1 MDWGVNEVE
10 SLVGYGATYFVNCY
24 GEVLTASW
32 RKDSPL
38 QLWDYNT
45 LQLKQDIEWNFKE
58 KEDSNKASTQLYC
71 CKFSNDFGRYIFAGG
86 SQVNAVK
93 MFDWTGKGLATIDGL
108 SHAPVAIDVSNDV
121 SKSEQLLAI
130 GGGEGMIR
138 VFRYSYSLQNS

>member
-1 MDWGVNEVE
+1 
-10 SLVGYGATYFVNCY
+10 
-24 GEVLTASW
+24 
-32 RKDSPL
+32 
-38 QLWDYNT
+38 
-45 LQLKQDIEWNFKE
+45 
-58 KEDSNKASTQLYC
+58 
-71 CKFSNDFGRYIFAGG
+71 
-86 SQVNAVK
+86 